1 MRKKDDILEIL
12 AIRFFGII
20 FAVIGIPSTIYCF
33 QNHETVT
40 TNNWIASIILAI
52 AGVAIII
59 VSVVHLRGDNEK
71 E

>member
-40 TNNWIASIILAI
+40 TNNWIASIIF
-52 AGVAIII
+52 GVRIDI
-59 VSVVHLRGDNEK
+59 
-71 E
+71 